1 MDEDAVSDD
10 KTDTSVADVEED
22 NVQEAVSPDG
32 EILREL
38 RGAGE
43 FLTRV
48 ELDLAYSS
56 EKLLNLDIFL
66 MHVVD
71 RENDYETLAMEN
83 EEISDDSIQKALEFN
98 FLSGILDS
106 EVRELEKLMD
116 SLQPEIVDVREK
128 ISSCGHF
135 RENFHEL
142 ERKLHDSEES
152 LEQSQNQVAEIR
164 MQCDKFQRTLLAIC
178 GEDNWDDSKD
188 GDVSDNDH
196 FSNRNAKIKMQTA
209 EQQRHILRML
219 EKSLARELDL
229 EKKLSDSRNGEDEL
243 NQKLHSAEQE
253 MFCMDEAV
261 EDVFW
266 RLFEAENAAEVLM
279 GISKEMMG
287 RLQIVQFNLN
297 GSILRE
303 GEMKSK
309 LQDLMKPS
317 ETKGSGLRMLET
329 GCETPENLVETK
341 LDNIKSNLQEDG
353 RDTHISS
360 EAISLREKVESLEL
374 QLKECESQLQSA
386 KDSVVENQKQRSVLT
401 SQLSE
406 MNNIIEDLNENMSK
420 AESRAE
426 TAETKCSLL
435 AETNLVLTEELGLI
449 KSSDIGM
456 EKVSS
461 LEKQLRES
469 DNQLQHAKA
478 SVEASQ
484 EQQNMLYSAIADME
498 NLINDLKSKVLKAE
512 SRAEKSDTKCAILS
526 ETNLELN
533 EEVSFLRSRME
544 CLETSL
550 CQADEEKSATAKEIN
565 KRAKVIT
572 DLVMQLA
579 LERERLHKQMSL
591 LTKENKILVANFRKG
606 CEDNRDQEIFGNVD
620 MACDIGTKEP
630 EETITEFSTTTF
642 QVNKS
647 EKDAPAGETEVE
659 PTVSAEDAALGATNL
674 ASVGRIERRNLSR
687 TYFLIPIVVL
697 LVSAIAVYLF
707 HPDRYPL

>member
-10 KTDTSVADVEED
+10 KTDPSIHDVEED
-22 NVQEAVSPDG
+22 NVSLQEADSSDG

-43 FLTRV
+43 VLTRV

-56 EKLLNLDIFL
+56 EKLLNLDIFM

-71 RENDYETLAMEN
+71 RENDYETSAMEN
-83 EEISDDSIQKALEFN
+83 EEISDDSVQKALEFN

-106 EVRELEKLMD
+106 EVRELEKLMA

-135 RENFHEL
+135 RETFNEL

-178 GEDNWDDSKD
+178 GQDNWNDSKD
-188 GDVSDNDH
+188 GDFSDNDH

-229 EKKLSDSRNGEDEL
+229 EKKLSDSRHGEEEL

-261 EDVFW
+261 EDVVW
-266 RLFEAENAAEVLM
+266 RLFKAENAAEVLM

-297 GSILRE
+297 SSILRE
-303 GEMKSK
+303 GEIRSK
-309 LQDLMKPS
+309 LQDLMKPT
-317 ETKGSGLRMLET
+317 EMNGNGLRMLET
-329 GCETPENLVETK
+329 GCETPDDLVETK
-341 LDNIKSNLQEDG
+341 LDATNLQEDG
-353 RDTHISS
+353 KDTHNSS
-360 EAISLREKVESLEL
+360 EVITLREKVQSLEL
-374 QLKECESQLQSA
+374 QLKECESQLQST
-386 KDSVVENQKQRSVLT
+386 KDSVVENQKQQTVLT
-401 SQLSE
+401 SRLSE

-426 TAETKCSLL
+426 TAETKFSLL
-435 AETNLVLTEELGLI
+435 AESNLVLTEELSLI
-449 KSSDIGM
+449 KSSDNGM
-456 EKVSS
+456 EKVNS

-533 EEVSFLRSRME
+533 EE
-544 CLETSL
+544 
-550 CQADEEKSATAKEIN
+550 
-565 KRAKVIT
+565 
-572 DLVMQLA
+572 
-579 LERERLHKQMSL
+579 
-591 LTKENKILVANFRKG
+591 
-606 CEDNRDQEIFGNVD
+606 
-620 MACDIGTKEP
+620 
-630 EETITEFSTTTF
+630 
-642 QVNKS
+642 
-647 EKDAPAGETEVE
+647 
-659 PTVSAEDAALGATNL
+659 
-674 ASVGRIERRNLSR
+674 
-687 TYFLIPIVVL
+687 
-697 LVSAIAVYLF
+697 
-707 HPDRYPL
+707 